1 MKRKI
6 FCTVPQDLIKEP
18 ILYTLGQRFDV
29 VPNIRGAS
37 VTDEI
42 ALLALELE
50 GSEEN
55 VEAAIQYL
63 KDRQVKVEDL
73 ADREEG

>member
-18 ILYTLGQRFDV
+18 ILYTLGQRFQV

-50 GSEEN
+50 GTEEN

-63 KDRQVKVEDL
+63 RERQVKVEDL
-73 ADREEG
+73 ADREP